1 MKYRLFLSGIALLLS
16 YITPT
21 QAQWLVNAGAGY
33 EFNDNLPNARL
44 SGDIKSDNAFLANL
58 SAGRYFQLTDST
70 GLALTADLGGTTYAR
85 FDGLNNVFY
94 GATAGL
100 KQKFGLGEYAP
111 WIRLS
116 GSAAYHDF
124 ENDPRDGW
132 RYNLSAGIGKRLS
145 ERWEVQLNYR
155 YEERNSDHIVNIPFL
170 VNNFGIGGDAFNIA
184 AHNVSLTGI
193 FTVTDK
199 LTAYLGYTRREG
211 DVTSTSREEEE
222 IFEYSDAVAVDN
234 AFGKDTFA
242 YRVQASTNIFSAG
255 LSWALTNHASLNIG
269 YDRQDSTVSKDVQY
283 TNNTGRLNLLY
294 RF

>member
-1 MKYRLFLSGIALLLS
+1 MKYRLYLSTIALLLS

-58 SAGRYFQLTDST
+58 SAGKYFQLADST
-70 GLALTADLGGTTYAR
+70 SLSLTADLGGTTYAR

-111 WIRLS
+111 WLRLS

-132 RYNLSAGIGKRLS
+132 HYNLSAGIGKRLS

-155 YEERNSDHIVNIPFL
+155 YEERNSDHIVNDPFL

-184 AHNVSLTGI
+184 AHNVSLTGL

-199 LTAYLGYTRREG
+199 LTAYLSYTRREG
-211 DVTSTSREEEE
+211 QATSTSRQEEE
-222 IFEYSDAVAVDN
+222 IFEYSDAVAVDS
-234 AFGKDTFA
+234 AFGNDTFA
-242 YRVQASTNIFSAG
+242 YRVQAGTNIFSAG
-255 LSWALTNHASLNIG
+255 LSWALTNHASLNVS
-269 YDRQDSTVSKDVQY
+269 YERRDSRVSQDVVY
-283 TNNTGRLNLLY
+283 INNIAHLSLLY
-294 RF
+294 GF